1 MIASFLS
8 LKLKQ
13 KCRMAGLF
21 VNKNATDHPIKQNR
35 QFLAS
40 VMIISNMCEKW
51 LTKIATS
58 FIILGKIFETNALY
72 EYQ

>member
-21 VNKNATDHPIKQNR
+21 VIKNATNHPIKQNK

-40 VMIISNMCEKW
+40 VMIISNMCEK
-51 LTKIATS
+51 
-58 FIILGKIFETNALY
+58 
-72 EYQ
+72 

>member
-21 VNKNATDHPIKQNR
+21 VNKNATHHPIKQNK

-72 EYQ
+72 EHQ